1 MSHDMHDGGCDE
13 RRDLILFR
21 VAGLLEDTESA
32 AIDRHLRGGCPRC
45 AGAAAEARA
54 ILDAL
59 QSGPERIAP
68 PTSVRQALM
77 DHVRTD
83 AANAQSAT
91 VPSTQEPPSDSTAKV
106 LTDSTWWRPAAA
118 AAIAA
123 GLTLLA
129 VMLPMRSQLRRQL
142 DGQGQRF
149 EAQLATQRRELEQM
163 RTELAEAREVA
174 SLLHSRSVQL
184 VSMQAGEPQ
193 PQAWGRIVW
202 DQSQGVWQLYT
213 FDMIPAGPDKTY
225 ELWFITADERK
236 VPAGTFDV
244 GADGVGSL
252 RVALPDDLGDVAL
265 AAITDE
271 PAGGVPQP
279 TGSIQLVGEVL
290 GSRS

>member
-1 MSHDMHDGGCDE
+1 MSIEVVDGASTPDEIPGCG
-13 RRDLILFR
+13 RP
-21 VAGLLEDTESA
+21 V
-32 AIDRHLRGGCPRC
+32 
-45 AGAAAEARA
+45 GAAAVLALALAAADAPFGGARN
-54 ILDAL
+54 
-59 QSGPERIAP
+59 GK
-68 PTSVRQALM
+68 TVRNGESL
-77 DHVRTD
+77 
-83 AANAQSAT
+83 
-91 VPSTQEPPSDSTAKV
+91 STQSLVTVTAESTSEV
-106 LTDSTWWRPAAA
+106 LTHPSWWRPAAA

-123 GLTLLA
+123 ALTLLA
-129 VMLPMRSQLRRQL
+129 VMLPMRSQMRRQL
-142 DGQGQRF
+142 AEQEERFDARLAEQR
-149 EAQLATQRRELEQM
+149 QELEQV

-174 SLLHSRSVQL
+174 GLLHSPSVQL

-202 DQSQGVWQLYT
+202 DKTRGVWQLYT
-213 FDMIPAGPDKTY
+213 FDMAPAGPDKTY

-279 TGSIQLVGEVL
+279 TGSIQLVGELV
-290 GSRS
+290 GRSS